1 MSTQTTPAIA
11 AASPEPLSMGEV
23 LRVPVMRKLWIGQL
37 ISTFGDFLA
46 LFAVLNFF
54 TFNLRLPADRMTTLQ
69 ISFMLPIAILGVIA
83 GVFVDRWPLKPTMVV
98 SDFSRAA
105 LCGMLFFAKT
115 PGQFYLIFAVMSV
128 FSSFF
133 GPAQGVAIRFAVPP
147 HGLRSANAL
156 MQQVQ
161 FGMRIIGP
169 GIAGL
174 LYVQFGPWT
183 CYGGDAFSFVCSGLL
198 IASLA
203 LSKPLVETLERAEG
217 ASAPPAAKGLAS
229 VVSDMREGISFI
241 VHHAALLFVILALAS
256 GIFVL
261 GCFGPLIAVYVR
273 DIIHGNTTL
282 YSWASAMIGVGM
294 FVGINVLNTV
304 GKKVANGVLVYS
316 GLGGIALG
324 CLTLALLPY
333 GWTTIVGN
341 LMIGLGTAGIVVP
354 ANTLIQQETPMA
366 LMGRVGSSVMSF
378 VFAAQILGLILSGIF
393 VDHVGVRNVFTVCAG
408 LLAAL
413 MLTGKLFMEPRHPG
427 PEVLA
432 P

>member
-1 MSTQTTPAIA
+1 
-11 AASPEPLSMGEV
+11 MGEV
-23 LRVPVMRKLWIGQL
+23 LRVPLMRKLWIGQL

-83 GVFVDRWPLKPTMVV
+83 GVFVDRWPLKPTMLV

-105 LCGMLFFAKT
+105 LCGLLFFART
-115 PGQFYLIFAVMSV
+115 PNQFYLIFAVMSV

-169 GIAGL
+169 SIATV
-174 LYVQFGPWT
+174 LYKAFGPRT
-183 CYGGDAFSFVCSGLL
+183 CYGGDALSFLCSGVL

-203 LSKPLVETLERAEG
+203 LTKPVLEAVERAEG
-217 ASAPPAAKGLAS
+217 NPEPETAKGLGS
-229 VVSDMREGISFI
+229 VITDMREGISFI

-273 DIIHGNTTL
+273 DIVHGDTGL
-282 YSWASAMIGVGM
+282 YGLASAMIGVGM

-304 GKKVANGVLVYS
+304 GKKVANSTLVYS
-316 GLGGIALG
+316 GLGGIAVG
-324 CLTLALLPY
+324 CLTLALLPFA
-333 GWTTIVGN
+333 WTTVLGN
-341 LMIGLGTAGIVVP
+341 LVIGFGTAGIVVP
-354 ANTLIQQETPMA
+354 ANTLIQQETPMS

-378 VFAAQILGLILSGIF
+378 VFAAQILGLVLSGIF
-393 VDHVGVRNVFTVCAG
+393 VDHLGVRNVFTVCAG

-413 MLTGKLFMEPRHPG
+413 MLAGKLFMEPKHPAA
-427 PEVLA
+427 EVVA
-432 P
+432 S

>member
-1 MSTQTTPAIA
+1 MGTQTAPA
-11 AASPEPLSMGEV
+11 AAAAPEPLSMAEV

-54 TFNLRLPADRMTTLQ
+54 TFNLKLPADRMTTLQ
-69 ISFMLPIAILGVIA
+69 ISFMLPVAILGIVA

-98 SDFSRAA
+98 SDMSRAV
-105 LCGMLFFAKT
+105 LCGLLWFAQT
-115 PGQFYLIFAVMSV
+115 PNQFYLIFAVMSV

-133 GPAQGVAIRFAVPP
+133 GPAQGVAIRFAVPQ

-156 MQQVQ
+156 MQQVA

-169 GIAGL
+169 GIAGA
-174 LYVQFGPWT
+174 LYVQFGARP
-183 CYGGDAFSFVCSGLL
+183 CYVADSVSFVCSGLL
-198 IASLA
+198 ILSLA
-203 LSKPLVETLERAEG
+203 LSKPVFDTVTQGEG
-217 ASAPPAAKGLAS
+217 LPAPEAPKGLSS
-229 VVSDMREGISFI
+229 VLTDMREGVSFI

-273 DIIHGNTTL
+273 DIVHGNTTL

-304 GKKVANGVLVYS
+304 GKKVSNSILVYS
-316 GLGGIALG
+316 GLGGIAAG
-324 CLTLALLPY
+324 CLLLALLTFA
-333 GWTTIVGN
+333 WSTVLGN
-341 LMIGLGTAGIVVP
+341 LVIGVGTAAIIVP
-354 ANTLIQQETPMA
+354 ANTMIQQETPMA

-378 VFAAQILGLILSGIF
+378 VFAAQILGLVLSGIF
-393 VDHVGVRNVFTVCAG
+393 VDHIGVQRVFTVCAG

-413 MLTGKLFMEPRHPG
+413 MLIGKLFMEPKHTETAATG
-427 PEVLA
+427 
-432 P
+432 